1 MRAAGITHAPAGE
14 AAADF
19 GRGEAAPGCK
29 SQRMEM
35 LEVKR
40 TLDGGVHTFRCTAAG
55 VTPHRAVLLYTISRG
70 RRIADVDLPAGTV
83 TVAYYWTDRP
93 YNVYHWVAPSGETLA
108 WYFNASGPV
117 RIGDG
122 RVEWEDLEVDVLV
135 TPDGRVQVLD
145 EERLPADLAAS
156 RRAEIAAARRR
167 ILDDHRAV
175 TREVEAASSGVL
187 ARPARER

>member
-1 MRAAGITHAPAGE
+1 
-14 AAADF
+14 
-19 GRGEAAPGCK
+19 
-29 SQRMEM
+29 MEI

-40 TLDGGVHTFRCTAAG
+40 TLDGGVHTFQCTAAE

-117 RIGDG
+117 GIGDG

-135 TPDGRVQVLD
+135 TPDRKVQVLD
-145 EERLPADLAAS
+145 EERLPGDLAAS

-167 ILDDHRAV
+167 ILNDYRAV

-187 ARPARER
+187 ARPTRER